1 LAAAKSL
8 RKSLPGILR
17 FPLLETRRPNPPI
30 RSGLHYRYARIG
42 FPHGTVYFKI
52 IGFGEPTTYRICQF
66 RSPGDGEEMERR
78 LAAIVCADVAGY
90 SRMMGAD
97 EEGTHAAFKAHRSA
111 TYPIILNHGGR
122 VVKNTGDGFLLEF
135 PSIVGAIESSIAMQA
150 LMAERNNHLPGDRV
164 MQFRLGVHMGDVIA
178 DEDEVFGDG
187 VNIAVRLEAVAAP
200 GGVAVSAKAYHEA
213 SKHLSVTLVDAGSHR
228 FKNIEDTIN
237 VWTWAPSGS
246 DARGRE
252 PKSTSSLP
260 AQYRTAI
267 VGVLPF
273 ANLSDSSDE
282 YFSDGLTEDLIHALS
297 LQSFY
302 RVLSRNSTFSFK
314 DKNLSARLIAREI
327 DATYLI
333 QGSVRRAGTKIRV
346 TAELVAPENGEQL
359 WTGRYDRDIGDLF
372 AMQDEITTSLSAALA
387 PEIYRAEASAPS
399 RSSST
404 DLTAWDRFLRGLS
417 HYYRHTKADFE
428 ASIDLFREAIALDP
442 ALAIARAYL
451 ATIMVQGVQY
461 GWIKST
467 SQLWTEAMNL
477 AESSV
482 RLDPHSS
489 FAFSI
494 LSYMHA
500 MEGHYEAAMEA
511 AKRAV
516 KLNPYDM
523 GARGVL
529 GISHLVIG
537 EHRQAI
543 ELFSAAVQ
551 RGNSDPRYKWAAL
564 NAFSHYL
571 VGQYDASL
579 SWAREALYLN
589 PNHLQVLAVR
599 AAALAQLGRTEE
611 AAKAAEV
618 LLTNFPGLTVERH
631 LRNFRWKT
639 PADIAHFRDGL
650 LKAGV
655 PFSKLTLVDSTSK
668 RTA

>member
-1 LAAAKSL
+1 
-8 RKSLPGILR
+8 
-17 FPLLETRRPNPPI
+17 
-30 RSGLHYRYARIG
+30 
-42 FPHGTVYFKI
+42 
-52 IGFGEPTTYRICQF
+52 
-66 RSPGDGEEMERR
+66 MERR

-90 SRMMGAD
+90 SRMMGCD
-97 EEGTHAAFKAHRSA
+97 EAGTHAAFKAHRSA
-111 TYPIILNHGGR
+111 IYPIILNHGGR
-122 VVKNTGDGFLLEF
+122 LVKKTGDGFLLEF
-135 PSIVGAIESSIAMQA
+135 PSIVGAIEGAVATQSM
-150 LMAERNNHLPGDRV
+150 MADRNNHLPADRV

-178 DEDEVFGDG
+178 DEDEVFGDD
-187 VNIAVRLEAVAAP
+187 VNIAVRIESVAAP
-200 GGVAVSAKAYHEA
+200 GGVAVSDKAYREA
-213 SKHLSVTLVDAGSHR
+213 CKHLSVPFVDTGSHR
-228 FKNIEDTIN
+228 FKNIEEPVN
-237 VWTWAPSGS
+237 VWAWDPAGASG
-246 DARGRE
+246 RGRE
-252 PKSTSSLP
+252 APDKSSLP

-273 ANLSDSSDE
+273 TNLSDSTDE

-302 RVLSRNSTFSFK
+302 RVLSRNSTFAFRGK
-314 DKNLSARLIAREI
+314 GLSARLIAREI

-333 QGSVRRAGTKIRV
+333 QGSVRRAGSKLRV
-346 TAELVAPENGEQL
+346 TAELIAPENGEQL
-359 WTGRYDRDIGDLF
+359 WAGRYDRDIGDVF

-387 PEIYRAEASAPS
+387 PEIFRAEASTPT

-417 HYYRHTKADFE
+417 RYYRQTKADFE
-428 ASIDLFREAIALDP
+428 ASIALFREAIALDP
-442 ALAIARAYL
+442 ALSIAHAYL
-451 ATIMVQGVQY
+451 ATIQLQSVQF
-461 GWIKST
+461 GWIAST
-467 SQLWTEAMNL
+467 RELWSEAMSL

-482 RLDPHSS
+482 RLDPRSS

-494 LSYMHA
+494 LSYVHA
-500 MEGHYEAAMEA
+500 FEGNHEAAMDA

-516 KLNPYDM
+516 ELNPYDM

-529 GISHLVIG
+529 GISHMVIG

-543 ELFSAAVQ
+543 ELFSTAAQ
-551 RGNSDPRYKWAAL
+551 QGNSDPRYQWAAL

-571 VGQYDASL
+571 LGQYDASL

-599 AAALAQLGRTEE
+599 AAALAQSGRSME

-618 LLTNFPGLTVERH
+618 LLTSYPGLTVERH

-639 PADIAHFRDGL
+639 QADIAHYRDGL

-655 PFSKLTLVDSTSK
+655 PSVKMTLVESK
-668 RTA
+668 RIANT

>member
-1 LAAAKSL
+1 M
-8 RKSLPGILR
+8 
-17 FPLLETRRPNPPI
+17 
-30 RSGLHYRYARIG
+30 
-42 FPHGTVYFKI
+42 
-52 IGFGEPTTYRICQF
+52 
-66 RSPGDGEEMERR
+66 DRR

-97 EEGTHAAFKAHRSA
+97 EAGTHAAFKAHRSA
-111 TYPIILNHGGR
+111 VYPIILNHGGR

-135 PSIVGAIESSIAMQA
+135 PSIVGAIEAAIAMQT
-150 LMAERNNHLPGDRV
+150 LMAERNNHLPADRV
-164 MQFRLGVHMGDVIA
+164 MQFRLGIHMGDVIA
-178 DEDEVFGDG
+178 EDGEVFGEG
-187 VNIAVRLEAVAAP
+187 VNLAVRLEAVAAP
-200 GGVAVSAKAYHEA
+200 GGVAVSAKAYGEA
-213 SKHLSVTLVDAGSHR
+213 GKHLSVALVDAGSRR
-228 FKNIEDTIN
+228 FKNIEETVN
-237 VWTWAPSGS
+237 VWTWEPGGC
-246 DARGRE
+246 DTRGRE
-252 PKSTSSLP
+252 ARNTPNLP

-273 ANLSDSSDE
+273 ANLSDGADE

-314 DKNLSARLIAREI
+314 GKNLNARLIAREI

-346 TAELVAPENGEQL
+346 TAELIAPENGEQL

-372 AMQDEITTSLSAALA
+372 AMQDEITANLSAAIA
-387 PEIYRAEASAPS
+387 PEIYRAEASVPA
-399 RSSST
+399 RASST

-417 HYYRHTKADFE
+417 HYYQQTKADFE
-428 ASIDLFREAIALDP
+428 TSIALFREAIALDP
-442 ALAIARAYL
+442 ALAIAGAYL
-451 ATIMVQGVQY
+451 GTILVQGVQY
-461 GWIKST
+461 GWIRST
-467 SQLWTEAMNL
+467 RQLWAEAMSL

-482 RLDPHSS
+482 RLDPRSS

-494 LSYMHA
+494 LSYVQA
-500 MEGHYEAAMEA
+500 MEGHYEAALEA
-511 AKRAV
+511 AKKAV
-516 KLNPYDM
+516 ELNPYDM

-529 GISHLVIG
+529 GICHLVTG

-551 RGNSDPRYKWAAL
+551 RGNSDPRYQWAAL

-571 VGQYDASL
+571 LGQYDASL

-599 AAALAQLGRTEE
+599 AAALAQLGRGKE

-618 LLTNFPGLTVERH
+618 LLSSYPGLTVERH

-639 PADIAHFRDGL
+639 PADIAHYRDGL

-655 PFSKLTLVDSTSK
+655 PSTRLTLVKTAAK
-668 RTA
+668 RTANS

>member
-1 LAAAKSL
+1 
-8 RKSLPGILR
+8 
-17 FPLLETRRPNPPI
+17 
-30 RSGLHYRYARIG
+30 
-42 FPHGTVYFKI
+42 
-52 IGFGEPTTYRICQF
+52 
-66 RSPGDGEEMERR
+66 MERR

-97 EEGTHAAFKAHRSA
+97 EEGTHATFKAHRTA
-111 TYPIILNHGGR
+111 IYPIILNHGGR
-122 VVKNTGDGFLLEF
+122 LVKNTGDGFLLEF
-135 PSIVGAIESSIAMQA
+135 ASIVGAIEAAIAIQT
-150 LMAERNNHLPGDRV
+150 LMAERNNHIPADRV
-164 MQFRLGVHMGDVIA
+164 MQFRMGVHMGDVMA
-178 DEDEVFGDG
+178 DEDEVFGDD
-187 VNIAVRLEAVAAP
+187 VNIAVRLESVAAP
-200 GGVAVSAKAYHEA
+200 GGVAISAKAHGEA
-213 SKHLSVTLVDAGSHR
+213 GKHLGVAFVDAGSHR
-228 FKNIEDTIN
+228 FKNIEQPVH
-237 VWTWAPSGS
+237 VWTWEPAGS
-246 DARGRE
+246 DVRGRE
-252 PKSTSSLP
+252 HREALTDTSNLA

-273 ANLSDSSDE
+273 ANLSDSTDE

-314 DKNLSARLIAREI
+314 GKSLSARLIAREI

-346 TAELVAPENGEQL
+346 TAELIAPENGEQL
-359 WTGRYDRDIGDLF
+359 WAGRYDRDIGDLF

-387 PEIYRAEASAPS
+387 PEIYRAEASAPA

-417 HYYRHTKADFE
+417 HYYKHTKADFE
-428 ASIDLFREAIALDP
+428 ASIDLCREAIALDP
-442 ALAIARAYL
+442 ALSIARAYL

-467 SQLWTEAMNL
+467 SQLWIEAMNL

-482 RLDPHSS
+482 RLDPRSS
-489 FAFSI
+489 FAFAI
-494 LSYMHA
+494 LSYVHA
-500 MEGHYEAAMEA
+500 MDGNYEAAMEA

-529 GISHLVIG
+529 GIAHLVIG

-599 AAALAQLGRTEE
+599 AAALAQLGRAEE
-611 AAKAAEV
+611 AAKAAQV
-618 LLTNFPGLTVERH
+618 LLGNFPGLTVERH

-639 PADIAHFRDGL
+639 PEDIAHYRDGL

-655 PFSKLTLVDSTSK
+655 PFSKLTLVESASM

>member
-1 LAAAKSL
+1 
-8 RKSLPGILR
+8 
-17 FPLLETRRPNPPI
+17 
-30 RSGLHYRYARIG
+30 
-42 FPHGTVYFKI
+42 
-52 IGFGEPTTYRICQF
+52 
-66 RSPGDGEEMERR
+66 MERR

-111 TYPIILNHGGR
+111 IYPIILNHGGR

-135 PSIVGAIESSIAMQA
+135 PSIVGAIESAIAVQM
-150 LMAERNNHLPGDRV
+150 LMVERNNQLPADRV

-187 VNIAVRLEAVAAP
+187 VNIAVRLESVAAP
-200 GGVAVSAKAYHEA
+200 GGVAVSEKAYHEA
-213 SKHLSVTLVDAGSHR
+213 GKHLGVSLVDAGSHR
-228 FKNIEDTIN
+228 FKNIDEPVN
-237 VWTWAPSGS
+237 VWTWKPGGP
-246 DARGRE
+246 DGPVHE
-252 PKSTSSLP
+252 PRSATNLP
-260 AQYRTAI
+260 PQYRTAI

-273 ANLSDSSDE
+273 TNLSDGADE

-297 LQSFY
+297 LQSLY

-314 DKNLSARLIAREI
+314 GTNLSTRLIAREI

-333 QGSVRRAGTKIRV
+333 QGSVRRGGNKIRV
-346 TAELVAPENGEQL
+346 TAELIAPENGEQL
-359 WTGRYDRDIGDLF
+359 WAGRYDRDIGDLF

-387 PEIYRAEASAPS
+387 PEIFRAEASAPA

-417 HYYRHTKADFE
+417 HYYLHTKADFE
-428 ASIDLFREAIALDP
+428 TAIALFREAIAFDP
-442 ALAIARAYL
+442 TLAIARAYL
-451 ATIMVQGVQY
+451 ATVLVQGVQY

-467 SQLWTEAMNL
+467 RQVWSEAMSL
-477 AESSV
+477 AEASV
-482 RLDPHSS
+482 RLDPRSS

-500 MEGHYEAAMEA
+500 MEGNYEAAQSA
-511 AKRAV
+511 ATRAV

-543 ELFSAAVQ
+543 ELFSTAVQ

-571 VGQYDASL
+571 LGQYDASL

-599 AAALAQLGRTEE
+599 AAALAQSGRSEE

-618 LLTNFPGLTVERH
+618 LLTSFPGLTVERH
-631 LRNFRWKT
+631 LRNFRWKN
-639 PADIAHFRDGL
+639 PADIAHYREGL

-655 PFSKLTLVDSTSK
+655 PSTRLTLVQTAPK

>member
-1 LAAAKSL
+1 
-8 RKSLPGILR
+8 
-17 FPLLETRRPNPPI
+17 
-30 RSGLHYRYARIG
+30 
-42 FPHGTVYFKI
+42 
-52 IGFGEPTTYRICQF
+52 
-66 RSPGDGEEMERR
+66 M
-78 LAAIVCADVAGY
+78 
-90 SRMMGAD
+90 
-97 EEGTHAAFKAHRSA
+97 
-111 TYPIILNHGGR
+111 
-122 VVKNTGDGFLLEF
+122 
-135 PSIVGAIESSIAMQA
+135 
-150 LMAERNNHLPGDRV
+150 
-164 MQFRLGVHMGDVIA
+164 
-178 DEDEVFGDG
+178 
-187 VNIAVRLEAVAAP
+187 
-200 GGVAVSAKAYHEA
+200 
-213 SKHLSVTLVDAGSHR
+213 
-228 FKNIEDTIN
+228 
-237 VWTWAPSGS
+237 
-246 DARGRE
+246 
-252 PKSTSSLP
+252 
-260 AQYRTAI
+260 
-267 VGVLPF
+267 GVLPF
-273 ANLSDSSDE
+273 ANLSDSADE

-314 DKNLSARLIAREI
+314 GKSLSARLIAREI

-346 TAELVAPENGEQL
+346 TAELIAPENGEQL
-359 WTGRYDRDIGDLF
+359 WAGRYDRDIGDLF

-387 PEIYRAEASAPS
+387 PEIYRAEASAPA
-399 RSSST
+399 RCTFT

-417 HYYRHTKADFE
+417 HYYKHTKADFE
-428 ASIDLFREAIALDP
+428 ASIDLCREAIALDP
-442 ALAIARAYL
+442 GLAIARAYL

-467 SQLWTEAMNL
+467 SPLWTEAMDL

-482 RLDPHSS
+482 RLDPRSS

-500 MEGHYEAAMEA
+500 MQGNYEAAMEA

-529 GISHLVIG
+529 GIAHLVIG

-543 ELFSAAVQ
+543 ELFSTAVQ

-611 AAKAAEV
+611 AATAAGV
-618 LLTNFPGLTVERH
+618 LLTNFPSLTVERH

-639 PADIAHFRDGL
+639 PADIAHYRDGL